1 MPEASGRTKMRLRG
15 IVELLVFLLPASLLL
30 AVIPPLAAQ
39 TTSGSIGGT
48 VEDPQGAAVPEA
60 TVIVTNPEEGTS
72 RTMVTDSLGRFVVP
86 DLQPGRYTVTVKS
99 QGFKELVRPDVI
111 LNGNTNLSIGTLTL
125 QVGNMTQEVKVVAF
139 GEELQT
145 ETAERSESIVGE
157 QLENI
162 EVNGRSYLA
171 LLQLVPGIYND
182 SDYSSASVNL
192 GSIYSNG
199 SRNNQANVTFDGA
212 GNVDTGANG
221 GQMATISLDSVQEF
235 KVLTSNYQAQYGRSA
250 GAQISVV
257 SKGGKKK
264 FYGTGYWYHRNESVN
279 ANDWINNRDGLPRK
293 IFRANDFGA
302 TLGGPV
308 YIPGK
313 FNTHKDKLFFFW
325 SEERQHQFLP
335 ENVHKATVPTALER
349 QGDFSQSVD
358 KNGNLFN
365 RIKDPVSEKPCTTTD
380 HTGCFQDGGVLG
392 KIPQNR
398 LYGPGIAILNLFP
411 LPNAASPLNKGFNY
425 QSQVSRE
432 HPRREDLIRLDYNLS
447 SKWRLF
453 GSYLDNYDSVSNAY
467 GSFRMGSNIPLVP
480 IQDIRPGHVFVIS
493 ANAVV
498 SATSTN
504 EVKFDIG
511 HNQIDIRPA
520 TDGLTRTQTG
530 LNLNTFYT
538 PYQDLIPHFAFNGS
552 RINNSPSVNTD
563 NGPFYNYNTT
573 LEWIDNFSRIWKQHF
588 IKTGLYIQRNRK
600 DQDTDAKFN
609 GDYDFGDNGNNLL
622 DTGFGFAN
630 AALGIYTSFSQ
641 ASQFARGKYR
651 YTNLEFYVQDTWR
664 ARPRLTFDW
673 GVRFY
678 WIQPQYD
685 AALQTSNFFPNQ
697 WDPNQTPRLYWP
709 AFDSNGQKVGRDLVT
724 GQTVPMYKIGT
735 LVPNSGN
742 LFNGI
747 LQPSQSANK
756 YLIRAPGILPG
767 PRVGLTYDMTGHQNL
782 ILRAGAGLYYDRYQG
797 NNVFPLLTNPPTAF
811 TPTAENGFMQDVAL
825 NSAAVAPS
833 GLQMLSFNGE
843 IPSVYNYS
851 AGFQSKLPG
860 HMDLDLAYVGSVS
873 RHLIVNR
880 NLNAIPYGATFL
892 PQNED
897 PTKKKQKPDANLGS
911 NAYDRNFLRPMQGYG
926 DIRDHE
932 FSGTSNYNSLQAS
945 VKRRFVKGLFLGVA
959 YTWSKCLT
967 VASGDGDY
975 IRIDGLTRL
984 ANYGRCNYDIRNN
997 LVINYV
1003 YGLPNVAS
1011 RLRPLNHA
1019 VSRAVLND
1027 WQISGV
1033 TIFRNGPP
1041 YGVGFSVP
1049 GIGSPQLTGSYTEGA
1064 RVKLIGDPT
1073 LGATRSPYGRIN
1085 PFAFAPPDVGSIGM
1099 DAPVNY
1105 LTKPGTNNWD
1115 MSLQKNVSL
1124 SERLKLQVRLDA
1136 FNVFNHPQFTGVHS
1150 TINFSGL
1157 TNPKPTNLPFDTNGN
1172 LVDRNGFGTVSGV
1185 RNPRTLQVVTRLVF

>member
-1 MPEASGRTKMRLRG
+1 MRLRR
-15 IVELLVFLLPASLLL
+15 IVKLMVFLLPASLFL
-30 AVIPPLAAQ
+30 AAGVPLAAQ
-39 TTSGSIGGT
+39 TTSGSIVGA
-48 VEDPQGAAVPEA
+48 VEDTQGAPVPKA
-60 TVIVTNPEEGTS
+60 IVTVADSEEGSS
-72 RTMVTDSLGRFVVP
+72 RAILTDNLGRFVVP
-86 DLQPGRYTVTVKS
+86 DLRPGRYILTVQS
-99 QGFKELVRPDVI
+99 QGFKELVRSDVI

-125 QVGNMTQEVKVVAF
+125 QVGTMSQEVRVVAS
-139 GEELQT
+139 GEQLQT

-157 QLENI
+157 QLQNI

-182 SDYSSASVNL
+182 SDYSYAGVGL
-192 GSIYSNG
+192 GNIYSNG
-199 SRNNQANVTFDGA
+199 SRGNQANVTFDGA

-221 GQMATISLDSVQEF
+221 SQMATASLDSIQEF

-264 FYGTGYWYHRNESVN
+264 FFGSGYWYHRNESVN

-302 TLGGPV
+302 TLGGPIF
-308 YIPGK
+308 IPGK

-335 ENVHKATVPTALER
+335 ENVRNATVPTALER

-358 KNGNLFN
+358 KNGNRFN
-365 RIKDPVSEKPCTTTD
+365 RIKDPLSGKPCSSSSQ
-380 HTGCFQDGGVLG
+380 TGCFQDGGVLG

-398 LYGPGIAILNLFP
+398 LYAPGIAILNLFP
-411 LPNAASPLNKGFNY
+411 LPIAASPLNKGYNY

-432 HPRREDLIRLDYNLS
+432 HPRREDLIRIDYNIS
-447 SKWRLF
+447 PKWRLY
-453 GSYLDNYDSVSNAY
+453 GSYLDNYDSVTTAY

-498 SATSTN
+498 SPTSTN

-520 TDGLTRTQTG
+520 TDGLTRRKTA
-530 LNLNTFYT
+530 LYLNTFYE
-538 PYQDLIPHFAFNGS
+538 PYQDLIPRFNFGG
-552 RINNSPSVNTD
+552 RINNSPGVNTS

-573 LEWIDNFSRIWKQHF
+573 LEWIDNFSKIWNQHF
-588 IKTGLYIQRNRK
+588 IKAGIYIQRNRK

-609 GDYDFGDNGNNLL
+609 GDYDFSDNGNNLR

-651 YTNLEFYVQDTWR
+651 YTNLEFYIQDTWR
-664 ARPRLTFDW
+664 VRPRLTFDY

-685 AALQTSNFFPNQ
+685 AALQTSNFFPEQ
-697 WDPNQTPRLYWP
+697 WDPAQAPRLYWP
-709 AFDSNGQKVGRDLVT
+709 AFDSKGQKVGRDLVT
-724 GQTVPMYKIGT
+724 GQTVPIYKIGT
-735 LVPNSGN
+735 IVPNSGN
-742 LFNGI
+742 LMNGI
-747 LQPSQSANK
+747 LQPGRGTNK
-756 YLIRAPGILPG
+756 YLIRSPGILAG
-767 PRVGLTYDMTGHQNL
+767 PRVGLTYDLTGHQNL
-782 ILRAGAGLYYDRYQG
+782 ILRVGAGIYYDRYQG
-797 NNVFPLLTNPPTAF
+797 NNVFPLLANPPTAF

-833 GLQMLSFNGE
+833 GLQMLNVKGE
-843 IPSVYNYS
+843 IPTVYNYS
-851 AGFQSKLPG
+851 AGFQSKLPMQ
-860 HMDLDLAYVGSVS
+860 MDLDLSYVGSVS

-892 PQNED
+892 PRNED
-897 PTKKKQKPDANLGS
+897 PTKKKQNPNATLGS
-911 NAYDRNFLRPMQGYG
+911 NAYDRNFLRPMPGYG

-945 VKRRFVKGLFLGVA
+945 VKRRFAKGLFLGVA

-984 ANYGRCNYDIRNN
+984 ANYGRCNYDVRNN

-1003 YGLPNVAS
+1003 YGLPNVAP
-1011 RLRPLNHA
+1011 RFEFLNHA
-1019 VSRAVLND
+1019 VTRALLND

-1033 TIFRNGPP
+1033 TIFRSGPP
-1041 YGVGFSVP
+1041 YGVGYSIP
-1049 GIGSPQLTGSYTEGA
+1049 GVGSPQLTGSYTEGA
-1064 RVKLIGDPT
+1064 RVKLVGNPL
-1073 LGATRSPYGRIN
+1073 LGTSDSPYARIN
-1085 PFAFAPPDVGSIGM
+1085 PAAFAPPDVGSIGM
-1099 DAPVNY
+1099 DSPVNY

-1124 SERLKLQVRLDA
+1124 NERFKLQIRVDA
-1136 FNVFNHPQFTGVHS
+1136 FNAFNHPQFTGVHS
-1150 TINFSGL
+1150 TINFSGIVS
-1157 TNPKPTNLPFDTNGN
+1157 PKPTNLPFDENGN
-1172 LVDRNGFGTVSGV
+1172 LVDRNGFGTISGV
-1185 RNPRTLQVVTRLVF
+1185 RNPRTLQLVTRVVF